1 MADVPGKIQAR
12 VSTSCEGRP
21 PACIEPGRVSPIVY
35 PQVFGK
41 YVLERELA
49 RGGMARVV
57 LATLRGAGG
66 FEKKLVVKQIRDE
79 LAFDQQ
85 FVRRFVEEAKTTVA
99 LSHPNIVPVYELG
112 VEQGTYFLAME
123 LVEGVSVAELLRE
136 REDDGARRVLTPEEG
151 AYLGVEV
158 CRALDYA
165 HRRMKVVHRDIT
177 PRNVMIDEEGQI
189 KLIDFG
195 IAAPALV
202 AGHEI
207 LGSPGHM
214 APEQVDGGELGPPT
228 DIFAVAVL
236 LMEAWTGSAPFR
248 RATPEE
254 CAIAV
259 REPHPKPSDFDPRLL
274 PLDAAIA
281 RAMHVDA
288 RERQQEASDLARALR
303 SFIQGVDVA
312 DIARGLG
319 DRGRDLRE
327 LASAPAPPSRTT
339 APRASAASHGDL
351 GTKTFA
357 ARDEAIRWSSPPGP
371 AFADDGIEV
380 PSTRRLEESTP
391 ELPVARPVRG
401 RPDDPAMGIRTPLM
415 VDVDELEKIHAD
427 IAAAGANEHSPADE
441 PTRAAP
447 KQSEIPTVRRN
458 RFSRPDSPAAEKVE
472 TIATRPLETPV
483 RAFDRASLPPTSA
496 RSSRAF
502 AAAGLL
508 ALVAIGGGA
517 AWRAGGGPAVDPP
530 RPMATTAT
538 TSTAFIEPP
547 SVPATAS
554 SEPPPPEAAVSAPSP
569 ARTAPSSTSPTTPS
583 AAPVVAGKASVTFLG
598 EPGTRVSIDGV
609 SRGPCPVRVTLPEGP
624 HEVRFSFDPTGE
636 SRGERFSVKSG
647 DRVTVRAEFTG
658 ATPTVKILR

>member
-1 MADVPGKIQAR
+1 M
-12 VSTSCEGRP
+12 
-21 PACIEPGRVSPIVY
+21 Y

-41 YVLERELA
+41 YVLERELS
-49 RGGMARVV
+49 RGGMARVI

-136 REDDGARRVLTPEEG
+136 RDENGDRRVLTPEEG
-151 AYLGVEV
+151 AYVGVEV

-236 LMEAWTGSAPFR
+236 LMEAWTGVPPFR

-254 CAIAV
+254 CAAAM
-259 REPHPKPSDFDPRLL
+259 RESHPRPSEFDPRLI
-274 PLDAAIA
+274 PLDDAIA
-281 RAMHVDA
+281 RAMNVNP
-288 RERQQEASDLARALR
+288 RKRQQEASDLSRGLR
-303 SFIQGVDVA
+303 GFLQGLDVA
-312 DIARGLG
+312 DIARALG
-319 DRGRDLRE
+319 DRVRDLRQ
-327 LASAPAPPSRTT
+327 LAAEPAVPSRA
-339 APRASAASHGDL
+339 APRKSVVSHSEL

-357 ARDEAIRWSSPPGP
+357 ARDEALHWSKPPPPPGAEGEGPP
-371 AFADDGIEV
+371 A
-380 PSTRRLEESTP
+380 STRRLDDTP
-391 ELPVARPVRG
+391 NAPAPRPNERG
-401 RPDDPAMGIRTPLM
+401 DERGSREDPAMSIRTPLM
-415 VDVDELEKIHAD
+415 VDLDELEKIHGN
-427 IAAAGANEHSPADE
+427 IARARAEAGSASSVKIALKSEQRRKRVE
-441 PTRAAP
+441 AP
-447 KQSEIPTVRRN
+447 P
-458 RFSRPDSPAAEKVE
+458 AEKLE

-483 RAFDRASLPPTSA
+483 RAFDTTPKTTASAKNVRLYATV
-496 RSSRAF
+496 
-502 AAAGLL
+502 
-508 ALVAIGGGA
+508 ALVALVGLGGFG
-517 AWRAGGGPAVDPP
+517 AWRARGPSAVLPNP
-530 RPMATTAT
+530 RPVTTT
-538 TSTAFIEPP
+538 TTD
-547 SVPATAS
+547 S
-554 SEPPPPEAAVSAPSP
+554 SRPTTVVSADRAP
-569 ARTAPSSTSPTTPS
+569 TAPSTSVPVRQAPPTASAVSTASASPN
-583 AAPVVAGKASVTFLG
+583 AGKASVTFFG
-598 EPGTRVSIDGV
+598 EPGTHVSLDGV
-609 SRGPCPVRVTLPEGP
+609 SRGEVPVRVWLPEGA
-624 HEVRFSFDPTGE
+624 HEVRFTFDPTGE
-636 SRGERFSVKSG
+636 SRGERFTVKSG
-647 DRVTVRAEFTG
+647 DHVTVHADFTG
-658 ATPTVKILR
+658 VTPTVRFQR